1 MTTNSKTKRDSV
13 ATYLDID
20 GRSYWQKPPE
30 IKSID
35 DFDLIDID
43 QLRVEF
49 MRISPSYA
57 LKCQLAS
64 SRQTNEIK
72 SKRIFDLYQRASETA
87 KFRGLESLFSSD
99 RNRVEFEKFQKTNAR
114 IDQTYQEYGNV
125 LIPYSDWYLK
135 TGKIVFDNWTN
146 RRDVKFFG
154 TLNFQSSN
162 EDPDNK
168 KIRKNMNAHLD
179 AIASAK
185 DWPPTML
192 LSIPLD
198 LPKQVAL
205 KNLRILLDAYY
216 DVVLPIK
223 NQSYRKKKLLEGERE
238 RPDALSRRLK
248 MLICKA
254 FYPDAQLWKLGLV
267 AGVSK
272 AHLIRFYDAS
282 TSTEEF
288 RKLRP
293 QLAALANRAIRTGQY
308 IAEHAS
314 FDLFPV
320 QKKVITPY
328 YDWDLIKQRIQ
339 AAHPNLK
346 IRLPN

>member
-1 MTTNSKTKRDSV
+1 MTTYSKPKRDSV

-20 GRSYWQKPPE
+20 GRSYLQKPPE

-57 LKCQLAS
+57 LRCQLAS
-64 SRQTNEIK
+64 SRQPDEINR
-72 SKRIFDLYQRASETA
+72 KRIADLYQSASETA
-87 KFRGLESLFSSD
+87 QFRGLESLFGSD
-99 RNRVEFEKFQKTNAR
+99 RNRLQFQKFKKTHAR
-114 IDQTYQEYGNV
+114 LDQTYQEYGNV

-135 TGKIVFDNWTN
+135 TGKRIFDNWTN

-154 TLNFQSSN
+154 TLNFQTSAN
-162 EDPDNK
+162 DPDNK
-168 KIRKNMNAHLD
+168 KIKKSINSYVDEITNLKHY
-179 AIASAK
+179 
-185 DWPPTML
+185 PPTML
-192 LSIPLD
+192 VSIPLD
-198 LPKQVAL
+198 LPKPLAL

-216 DVVLPIK
+216 DTVVPIK
-223 NQSYRKKKLLEGERE
+223 NQSYRKKKSIEGERE

-272 AHLIRFYDAS
+272 AHMIRFYDAS
-282 TSTEEF
+282 TSAEEF

-320 QKKVITPY
+320 QKKVVTPF
-328 YDWDLIKQRIQ
+328 YDWDLIKQRIL

-346 IRLPN
+346 IKLPQ

>member
-1 MTTNSKTKRDSV
+1 MTTYSKANRNSV

-20 GRSYWQKPPE
+20 GHSYWQKPPE

-49 MRISPSYA
+49 MRVSPSYA
-57 LKCQLAS
+57 LRCQLAL
-64 SRQTNEIK
+64 SRQTDEIK

-87 KFRGLESLFSSD
+87 KFRGLDSLFSSD
-99 RNRVEFEKFQKTNAR
+99 RNRLQFEKFQKTYAR
-114 IDQTYQEYGNV
+114 IDHTYQEYGNV

-135 TGKIVFDNWTN
+135 TGRKVFDNWTN

-154 TLNFQSSN
+154 TFNYQTSDGDL
-162 EDPDNK
+162 DNK
-168 KIRKNMNAHLD
+168 QIRKNITKYLD
-179 AIASAK
+179 EMADTK

-198 LPKQVAL
+198 LPKSVAL
-205 KNLRILLDAYY
+205 KNLKILLNAHY
-216 DVVLPIK
+216 DFVVPIK
-223 NQSYRKKKLLEGERE
+223 NQTYRKKKLIEGERE

-254 FYPDAQLWKLGLV
+254 FYPDAQLWKLGLM

-272 AHLIRFYDAS
+272 AHMIRFYDAS

-288 RKLRP
+288 RNLRP

-314 FDLFPV
+314 FDLFPSH
-320 QKKVITPY
+320 KKVVTPF
-328 YDWDLIKQRIQ
+328 YDWELIKQRIL

-346 IRLPN
+346 IRLPK